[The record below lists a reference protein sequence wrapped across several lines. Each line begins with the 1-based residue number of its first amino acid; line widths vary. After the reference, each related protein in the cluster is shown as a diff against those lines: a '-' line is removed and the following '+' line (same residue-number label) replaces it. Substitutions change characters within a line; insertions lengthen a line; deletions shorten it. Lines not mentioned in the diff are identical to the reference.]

1 MATLAPRN
9 ETNRI
14 ATPIRM
20 VRKRMA
26 SGRIDPR
33 VPGGFGVGTLSVGTM
48 LVEGR
53 PPRQREPAIYQRR
66 LCRNC
71 GHVWG
76 HDTGGTATAFVMAG
90 LVPAISLGMARC
102 PPHRDR
108 RNKSGDDIQM
118 VLPGHLQ
125 RSAIRQA
132 SQRGWR
138 AVQT

>member
-9 ETNRI
+9 ETKRI

-33 VPGGFGVGTLSVGTM
+33 VPGGFGVGALSVGAM

-53 PPRQREPAIYQRR
+53 LARQREPAIYQPR

-71 GHVWG
+71 GR
-76 HDTGGTATAFVMAG
+76 
-90 LVPAISLGMARC
+90 S
-102 PPHRDR
+102 
-108 RNKSGDDIQM
+108 SGDDIQI

-125 RSAIRQA
+125 RSAIRHA

>member
-33 VPGGFGVGTLSVGTM
+33 VPGGFGVGALLVGTM

-71 GHVWG
+71 GQHPAMTQRAPRLHLSWPDLFRPSRLGWHGCASPSGVA
-76 HDTGGTATAFVMAG
+76 GTS
-90 LVPAISLGMARC
+90 PAM
-102 PPHRDR
+102 
-108 RNKSGDDIQM
+108 
-118 VLPGHLQ
+118 
-125 RSAIRQA
+125 
-132 SQRGWR
+132 
-138 AVQT
+138 

>member
-9 ETNRI
+9 ETTRI

-33 VPGGFGVGTLSVGTM
+33 VPGGFGVGALLVGAM

-53 PPRQREPAIYQRR
+53 PARQREPAIYQPR

-71 GHVWG
+71 GYPEAHLSPRAG
-76 HDTGGTATAFVMAG
+76 RGLQGMRKTGIRPGEGA
-90 LVPAISLGMARC
+90 
-102 PPHRDR
+102 
-108 RNKSGDDIQM
+108 
-118 VLPGHLQ
+118 LP
-125 RSAIRQA
+125 R
-132 SQRGWR
+132 
-138 AVQT
+138 V